1 MNPLQSIAFV
11 VNSSKLGA
19 GDVSRYLAGIADCEG
34 VRTQC
39 FDAYPLATD
48 ALKGFDL
55 CITIGGDG
63 TLLGVLNAALQA
75 KCAVL
80 GVNLGKLGFL
90 ATFSQ
95 SEVAHAL
102 PAFIKGEY
110 QIVQRSVLCGTNP
123 KGETFHAL
131 NDIVF
136 KETQGSGLVRL
147 RVSADENY
155 VSEYHCDG
163 LIFSTPT
170 GSTAYNLSAGG
181 PIVDPKVSAIA
192 MTPICPHTFGNRSVI
207 FSDDTRIL
215 IERGQ
220 TGPSPRITLDGYN
233 HFDET
238 SDSLPLEIHL
248 ARQRLRLMQNPDHS
262 HFAIVRDK
270 LNWGAPAIR
279 EPLI

>member
-1 MNPLQSIAFV
+1 MNPIESIAFAI
-11 VNSSKLGA
+11 NRSKPGA
-19 GDVSRYLAGIADCEG
+19 GDVACYLGGIADCEG
-34 VRTQC
+34 ARTQS
-39 FDAYPLATD
+39 FDSYPLPPE
-48 ALKGFDL
+48 ALEGFDL

-63 TLLGVLNAALQA
+63 TLLGVLDAALQSG
-75 KCAVL
+75 CALL

-95 SEVAHAL
+95 EEAAHKL
-102 PAFIKGEY
+102 PDFIKGDYHIAE
-110 QIVQRSVLCGTNP
+110 RSVLCGTNAQ
-123 KGETFHAL
+123 GHSIHAL

-147 RVSADENY
+147 RVKADDNY

-215 IERGQ
+215 VERGQ
-220 TGPSPRITLDGYN
+220 SGPSPRVTIDGRN
-233 HFDET
+233 HFDEA
-238 SDSLPLEIHL
+238 SDSLPLEIYL
-248 ARQRLRLMQNPDHS
+248 AEARLRLMQNPDHS

-279 EPLI
+279 DSLS

>member
-1 MNPLQSIAFV
+1 MKPIESIAFA
-11 VNSSKLGA
+11 VNTSKPGA
-19 GDVSRYLAGIADCEG
+19 GDAVRYLAGIADCEG
-34 VRTQC
+34 ARTEA
-39 FDAYPLATD
+39 FETYPLPAE

-63 TLLGVLNAALQA
+63 TLLGVLDAALQA
-75 KCAVL
+75 GCAVL

-95 SEVAHAL
+95 EEAAHEL
-102 PAFIKGEY
+102 PAFIKGHYNIAE
-110 QIVQRSVLCGTNP
+110 RSVLTGKNP
-123 KGETFHAL
+123 QGQIIHAL

-136 KETQGSGLVRL
+136 KETQGSSLVRL
-147 RVSADENY
+147 RVTANENY

-181 PIVDPKVSAIA
+181 PIVDPSVSAIA
-192 MTPICPHTFGNRSVI
+192 MTPICPHTFGNRAVI

-215 IERGQ
+215 VERGHV
-220 TGPSPRITLDGYN
+220 GPNPRVTIDGRN
-233 HFDET
+233 CFHEDA
-238 SDSLPLEIHL
+238 DSFPLEISL
-248 ARQRLRLMQNPDHS
+248 AAERLRLMQNPDHS

-279 EPLI
+279 EPMT

>member
-1 MNPLQSIAFV
+1 MKPIESIAFA
-11 VNSSKLGA
+11 VNTSKPGA
-19 GDVSRYLAGIADCEG
+19 GDVVRYLAGIADCEG
-34 VRTQC
+34 VRTEA
-39 FDAYPLATD
+39 FEAYPLPAE
-48 ALKGFDL
+48 ALNGFDL

-63 TLLGVLNAALQA
+63 TLLGVLDAALHA
-75 KCAVL
+75 GCAVL

-95 SEVAHAL
+95 EEVAHAL

-110 QIVQRSVLCGTNP
+110 GIAERSVLAASNP
-123 KGETFHAL
+123 QGQTLHAL

-136 KETQGSGLVRL
+136 KETQGSSLVRL
-147 RVSADENY
+147 RVTANENY

-181 PIVDPKVSAIA
+181 PIVDPSVSAIA
-192 MTPICPHTFGNRSVI
+192 MTPICPHTFGNRAVI
-207 FSDDTRIL
+207 FSDDTRL
-215 IERGQ
+215 VVERGQ
-220 TGPSPRITLDGYN
+220 AGPKPRVTLDGRN
-233 HFDET
+233 SFSEDA
-238 SDSLPLEIHL
+238 DSFPLEIRL
-248 ARQRLRLMQNPDHS
+248 ASARLRLMQNPDHS

-279 EPLI
+279 EPMA